1 MNISSLRA
9 GSSRNYGYHTIDT
22 NSSQYKAAAKDFLE
36 NHRAAVAKM
45 SPWEK
50 MMYEMF
56 GGEEAYMRN
65 VMKMYNSEG
74 DFVGQNGIVVPG
86 MVATG
91 IPESER
97 HQIID
102 ISEEARQNMFEETK
116 RHFLQEYGV
125 ANGDTTK
132 RSEVYREFQLSI
144 PKEDRLKGTWTLGQ
158 YERAYRVAFYDAV
171 KAANPNWQLG
181 MPFDRS
187 ILDNVTRE
195 SVDQALVKS
204 GNSLVLP
211 RKTIDTSA

>member
-9 GSSRNYGYHTIDT
+9 GSSRNYGYHMIDT

-36 NHRAAVAKM
+36 NHRAAAAKM

-74 DFVGQNGIVVPG
+74 DFVGPNGIVVPG

-97 HQIID
+97 HQIIN

-158 YERAYRVAFYDAV
+158 YERAYHLAFYDAV
-171 KAANPNWQLG
+171 KASNPDWQLG

-195 SVDQALVKS
+195 SVDQALVKL

-211 RKTIDTSA
+211 RKAIDTNA